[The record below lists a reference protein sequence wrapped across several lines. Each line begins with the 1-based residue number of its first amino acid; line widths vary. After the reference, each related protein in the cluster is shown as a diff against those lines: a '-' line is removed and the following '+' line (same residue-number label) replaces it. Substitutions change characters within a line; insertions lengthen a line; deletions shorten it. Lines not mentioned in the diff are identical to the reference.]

1 MRQSPGEEAGGTPS
15 RPPAAGPSNFL
26 HCVARTCIA
35 AFQRAHLVRLVPSSR
50 WTEVVERERGLGN
63 GTERPDLRPTS
74 CTAIGCTPHHR
85 CLPPATR
92 RQGGHQAAP
101 SANSHAP
108 PESSTCKRDAASP
121 TALVHHDVELQITG
135 LGTLPHVQFQ
145 GSLADNQ
152 HHPVSSC
159 QPQPARPTPTPTCLM
174 QRPSQGPRQRHS
186 TTITP
191 SARSSRCSIWDVA
204 AVMTLRAFHS
214 PGSRPWPPLSPLRR
228 ETTAQHAPASEAD
241 KRVPTTHSAP
251 PKKGPTQA
259 CIYTHRCP
267 PSLIVVEPPPRA

>member
-108 PESSTCKRDAASP
+108 LQNLQRANGMLQAQLLWSITTSSFKSPAWEPSLTSNSKARSP
-121 TALVHHDVELQITG
+121 TTSIT
-135 LGTLPHVQFQ
+135 L
-145 GSLADNQ
+145 S
-152 HHPVSSC
+152 HPVS
-159 QPQPARPTPTPTCLM
+159 
-174 QRPSQGPRQRHS
+174 PSQPGRHQ
-186 TTITP
+186 
-191 SARSSRCSIWDVA
+191 
-204 AVMTLRAFHS
+204 H
-214 PGSRPWPPLSPLRR
+214 RP
-228 ETTAQHAPASEAD
+228 
-241 KRVPTTHSAP
+241 V
-251 PKKGPTQA
+251 
-259 CIYTHRCP
+259 
-267 PSLIVVEPPPRA
+267 